1 MYKAAV
7 IGRPGTVEAFRALGA
22 EVFAATNPAEVEEL
36 LTSFTAD
43 YAIVLISEDLAP
55 AKEVLVGLNSKQV
68 LPAISLLP
76 VEVSAERALE
86 KLRFSLEKAVGADI
100 LGLGGE

>member
-22 EVFAATNPAEVEEL
+22 EVFAANNPAEVEEL
-36 LTSFTAD
+36 LATFTTD
-43 YAIVLISEDLAP
+43 YAIVMISEDLAP
-55 AKEVLVGLNSKQV
+55 AKEVLVSLNAKQV
-68 LPAISLLP
+68 LPAITLLP
-76 VEVSAERALE
+76 VAVSSERALE
-86 KLRFSLEKAVGADI
+86 KLRFSVEKAVGADI